1 MRISYENPQI
11 LPYNTNMVDINL
23 PLLQQERP
31 LRFLFLDLNAYFASV
46 EQQENPEL
54 RGKPVGVCPVVADS
68 GCLVAAS
75 YQAKKYGIKTG
86 TLVGDAKRLCPDI
99 TLVKGNFPAYTAYHK
114 RIVEVCNSILPVES
128 VCSIDE
134 MKFRLLGEERE
145 PEKATEIARKIKSAI
160 REYVGDCLTCS
171 VGIGPNSFLAKIGTE
186 MQKPDGL
193 VVIEAKDLPH
203 KLYSLKLT
211 DLTGINKRTEIRL
224 NSVGIFTVK
233 DLCEATQDHIRNG
246 FRSIIGERWWYL
258 LQGFEVPIAKKDQQ
272 SLGHSHV
279 LAPDLR
285 TDQGCREVLIRLLQK
300 ASARLR
306 SQGLWA
312 SSMSVYVAGKQKSW
326 GVRIGLPPTQDTV
339 TMNEYFLAEW
349 AKRDFALPTQ
359 VGVTFHD
366 LKKAEQVTPSLFD
379 ATQERSKFNEAVDR
393 MNQKFG
399 KNRVYLA
406 AMENARDSA
415 DEKIAFQKV
424 DLFKE
429 GLDDNEWGLDTFRG
443 LPFQS

>member
-1 MRISYENPQI
+1 
-11 LPYNTNMVDINL
+11 MVDKTL

-46 EQQENPEL
+46 EQQENPEY
-54 RGKPVGVCPVVADS
+54 RGKPIGVCPVVADS

-75 YQAKKYGIKTG
+75 YEAKKYGIRTG
-86 TLVGDAKRLCPDI
+86 TLVGEAKRLCPDI

-114 RIVEVCNSILPVES
+114 RIVEVCNSVIPVEK

-134 MKFRLLGEERE
+134 MKFRLLGDERE
-145 PEKATEIARKIKSAI
+145 PENAVAIAHKIKASI
-160 REYVGDCLTCS
+160 QEYVGECMTCS
-171 VGIGPNSFLAKIGTE
+171 VGIAPNSFLAKIGTE
-186 MQKPDGL
+186 MQKPNGL
-193 VVIEAKDLPH
+193 VVLEAKDLPE
-203 KLYSLKLT
+203 KLFKLKLT
-211 DLTGINKRTEIRL
+211 DLTGISRRTEVRL

-233 DLCEATQDHIRNG
+233 DLCEASQDHIRNG
-246 FRSIIGERWWYL
+246 FKSIIGERWWYL
-258 LQGFEVPIAKKDQQ
+258 LQGFEVPMEVKDQQ

-312 SSMSVYVAGKQKSW
+312 SQMSVYVAGKGKSW
-326 GVRIGLPPTQDTV
+326 GTRISLPPTQDTV
-339 TMNEYFLAEW
+339 TMNEYFLVEW
-349 AKRDFALPTQ
+349 EKREFTNPTQ
-359 VGVTFHD
+359 VGVTFYD
-366 LKKAEQVTPSLFD
+366 LRKAEQVTPSLFD

-406 AMENARDSA
+406 AMENAKDSA

-443 LPFQS
+443 LPFEG

>member
-1 MRISYENPQI
+1 
-11 LPYNTNMVDINL
+11 MVDKNL

-46 EQQENPEL
+46 EQQENPEF
-54 RGKPVGVCPVVADS
+54 RGKPIGVCPVVADS

-75 YQAKKYGIKTG
+75 YEAKKYGIRTG
-86 TLVGDAKRLCPDI
+86 TLVAEAKRLCPDI

-114 RIVEVCNSILPVES
+114 RIVEVCNSVIPVEK

-134 MKFRLLGEERE
+134 MKFMLLGDERE
-145 PEKATEIARKIKSAI
+145 PENAIAIAKKIKESI
-160 REYVGDCLTCS
+160 GEYVGECMTCS
-171 VGIGPNSFLAKIGTE
+171 VGIAPNSFLAKIGTE
-186 MQKPDGL
+186 MQKPNGL
-193 VVIEAKDLPH
+193 VVLESKDLPE
-203 KLYSLKLT
+203 KLFTLKLT
-211 DLTGINKRTEIRL
+211 DLTGISRRTEVRL

-233 DLCEATQDHIRNG
+233 DLCEASQDHIRNG
-246 FRSIIGERWWYL
+246 FKSIIGERWWYL
-258 LQGFEVPIAKKDQQ
+258 LQGFEVPMEVKDQQ

-279 LAPDLR
+279 LAPELR

-312 SSMSVYVAGKQKSW
+312 SQMSVYVAGKGKSW
-326 GVRIGLPPTQDTV
+326 GTRISLPPTQDTV
-339 TMNEYFLAEW
+339 TMNEYFLVEW
-349 AKRDFALPTQ
+349 EKREFTNPTQ
-359 VGVTFHD
+359 VGVTFYD
-366 LKKAEQVTPSLFD
+366 LRKAEQVTPSLFE

-406 AMENARDSA
+406 AMENAKDSA

-443 LPFQS
+443 LPFEG

>member
-1 MRISYENPQI
+1 
-11 LPYNTNMVDINL
+11 MVDKIL

-46 EQQENPEL
+46 EQQENPEY
-54 RGKPVGVCPVVADS
+54 RGKPIGVCPVVADS

-75 YQAKKYGIKTG
+75 YEAKKYGIRTG
-86 TLVGDAKRLCPDI
+86 TLVGEAKRLCPDI

-114 RIVEVCNSILPVES
+114 RIVEVCNSVIPVEK

-134 MKFRLLGEERE
+134 MKFRLLGDERD
-145 PEKATEIARKIKSAI
+145 PENAIAIAKKIKASI
-160 REYVGDCLTCS
+160 QEYVGECMTCS
-171 VGIGPNSFLAKIGTE
+171 VGIAPNLFLAKIGTE
-186 MQKPDGL
+186 MQKPNGL
-193 VVIEAKDLPH
+193 VVLEAKDLPE
-203 KLYSLKLT
+203 KLFKLKLT
-211 DLTGINKRTEIRL
+211 DLTGISRRTEVRL

-233 DLCEATQDHIRNG
+233 DLCEASQDHIRNG
-246 FRSIIGERWWYL
+246 FKSIIGERWWYL
-258 LQGFEVPIAKKDQQ
+258 LQGFEVPMEVKDQQ

-279 LAPDLR
+279 LAPELR

-312 SSMSVYVAGKQKSW
+312 SQMSVYVAGKGKSW
-326 GVRIGLPPTQDTV
+326 GTRISLPPTQDTV
-339 TMNEYFLAEW
+339 TMNEYFLVEW
-349 AKRDFALPTQ
+349 EKREFTNPTQ
-359 VGVTFHD
+359 VGVTFYD
-366 LKKAEQVTPSLFD
+366 LRKSEQVTPSLFD

-406 AMENARDSA
+406 AMENAKDSA

>member
-1 MRISYENPQI
+1 
-11 LPYNTNMVDINL
+11 MVDKTL

-46 EQQENPEL
+46 EQQENPEF
-54 RGKPVGVCPVVADS
+54 RGKPIGVCPVVADS

-75 YQAKKYGIKTG
+75 YEAKKYGIRTG
-86 TLVGDAKRLCPDI
+86 TLVGEAKRLCPDI

-114 RIVEVCNSILPVES
+114 RIVEVCNSVLPVEK

-134 MKFRLLGEERE
+134 MKFRLLGDERE
-145 PEKATEIARKIKSAI
+145 PENAVAIAKKIKESI
-160 REYVGDCLTCS
+160 SEYVGECMTCS
-171 VGIGPNSFLAKIGTE
+171 VGIAPNSFLAKIGTE
-186 MQKPDGL
+186 MQKPNGL
-193 VVIEAKDLPH
+193 VVLESKDLPE
-203 KLYSLKLT
+203 KLFTLKLT
-211 DLTGINKRTEIRL
+211 DLTGISRRTEVRL

-233 DLCEATQDHIRNG
+233 DLCEASQDHIRNG
-246 FRSIIGERWWYL
+246 FKSIIGERWWYL
-258 LQGFEVPIAKKDQQ
+258 LQGFEVPMEVKDQQ

-279 LAPDLR
+279 LAPELR

-312 SSMSVYVAGKQKSW
+312 SQMSVYVAGKGKNW
-326 GVRIGLPPTQDTV
+326 GTRISLPPTQDTV
-339 TMNEYFLAEW
+339 TMNEYFLVEW
-349 AKRDFALPTQ
+349 EKREFTNPTQ
-359 VGVTFHD
+359 VGVTFYD
-366 LKKAEQVTPSLFD
+366 LRKAEQVTPSLFD

-406 AMENARDSA
+406 AMENAKDSA

-443 LPFQS
+443 LPFNS